1 MQAEIEAQ
9 VQAQTEQRLAE
20 ALANL
25 NINAE
30 QSWVPNNI
38 TNRDETM
45 NDASMISPR
54 QKKTFPKRNGTG
66 STCLATTTRTKCNDR
81 LLLV

>member
-9 VQAQTEQRLAE
+9 VHAQTEQRLAE
-20 ALANL
+20 ALASL

-45 NDASMISPR
+45 NDASMISA
-54 QKKTFPKRNGTG
+54 K
-66 STCLATTTRTKCNDR
+66 
-81 LLLV
+81 

>member
-20 ALANL
+20 ALASMNL
-25 NINAE
+25 NAE
-30 QSWVPNNI
+30 PSWVPNNI

-45 NDASMISPR
+45 NDASMISA
-54 QKKTFPKRNGTG
+54 K
-66 STCLATTTRTKCNDR
+66 
-81 LLLV
+81 

>member
-45 NDASMISPR
+45 NDASMISAR
-54 QKKTFPKRNGTG
+54 QKKTYPRRNGKYMPG
-66 STCLATTTRTKCNDR
+66 ENDEN
-81 LLLV
+81 